1 MNDQTTWVEISR
13 SALQHNLSGLRR
25 LFDSGH
31 ASTLAPVIKANAY
44 GHGLCAIAD
53 ACIECGCDVFCIN
66 EVEEGKI
73 LRAHGVTARLYVVG
87 PTFPDEAPAIIAA
100 DLEVVVFSEAQ
111 VRALAEAAGAAGA
124 TVGVHVKIETGT
136 HRQGLPPVQAKA
148 LIQCISD
155 TPGVVLAG
163 VTTHLADVEDETEH
177 TFARTQLE
185 RFERA
190 TADVPAEVWRH
201 CASSAAHILF
211 PSARWD
217 MVRVGIATYGLWPSR
232 ETRISADIVHKG
244 ALSLAPVL
252 SWRTRLIQLT
262 EVKKGNYVGYG
273 RAHRVSSDRRVGLLP
288 VGYFDG
294 FDRSA
299 SGKGQV
305 LVQGHRAPILG
316 RICMNMTMV
325 DVTDIEGAAV
335 GDVVTLIGQDGDE
348 YIGATELA
356 EWSDTINY
364 EIVSRIHARFPRIV
378 LP

>member
-31 ASTLAPVIKANAY
+31 PSTLAPVIKANAY

-53 ACIECGCDVFCIN
+53 ACIECGCDVLCIN

-73 LRAHGVTARLYVVG
+73 LRAHGVTVRLYVVG

-190 TADVPAEVWRH
+190 TADVPA
-201 CASSAAHILF
+201 
-211 PSARWD
+211 
-217 MVRVGIATYGLWPSR
+217 
-232 ETRISADIVHKG
+232 
-244 ALSLAPVL
+244 
-252 SWRTRLIQLT
+252 
-262 EVKKGNYVGYG
+262 
-273 RAHRVSSDRRVGLLP
+273 
-288 VGYFDG
+288 
-294 FDRSA
+294 
-299 SGKGQV
+299 
-305 LVQGHRAPILG
+305 
-316 RICMNMTMV
+316 
-325 DVTDIEGAAV
+325 
-335 GDVVTLIGQDGDE
+335 
-348 YIGATELA
+348 
-356 EWSDTINY
+356 
-364 EIVSRIHARFPRIV
+364 
-378 LP
+378 